1 MEHLILPPKVRGEV
15 CAFLQVGC
23 DSVKFENYQIAGPIG
38 VYLLWWG
45 QDTTQQVCLSPPIL
59 PQVQISADIDVL
71 NNHKGIKTVGYH
83 IVAEEDQFKNYLTDA
98 RHLFLQVRN
107 ANDVPFGFSAVQ
119 NLHRLIEFSGIHDI
133 VPIYSCLPTENENKD
148 SQIIGHIRIWMTY
161 DVAKENNINNDSES
175 SVNDNVNK
183 ISSSL
188 HGDSNKMNS
197 YDTCN
202 PTSRLAPTI
211 KQPINKSTKN
221 ATGTNRSKPFLLVS
235 KRTTPIR
242 NPYRRP
248 EKTIRTSNPV
258 TRDQNKKQP
267 VIDEFDYSHQIPT
280 NNEYYASE
288 SRAGKKN
295 VSFLD
300 EVESETPA
308 NVFDQIKNQHIPSVG
323 DDNRYVEIKNAKENE
338 IDVLFDTN
346 ENNYRDLQ
354 SLIAR
359 SHERI
364 ASNQVPN
371 SNWKQ
376 RELLLRE
383 KDKYQ
388 TILDTKEIQ
397 RNTASK
403 PHNLNDTERGYR
415 TTNIPDIP
423 PNKERDNL
431 NSEQAIHQKQYYSN
445 NTKSINS
452 IEPIIPNNT
461 NQMSSNQRIYPLPSW
476 NLSTERLKY
485 IVQVNCFT
493 VNVKSMTF
501 KPAIYP
507 RVTQISARNSNP
519 RWLEHTKGSSKGIST
534 QQYSN
539 VHANSLGSKAIPK
552 RTIQSKPTTA
562 TPPTFFITYSI
573 PPEREDT
580 NVCSKRAALEKRH
593 LPQISNEITFNG
605 SSKHHIRF
613 NNQVLDSWWIS
624 NVEFKVHC
632 RSLNQR
638 VPTFI
643 GSASLKLKY
652 LLMNEKYT
660 CDSLTGEE
668 AKNAGMRLPIFASTS
683 LKQELKADGNTP
695 FWTNDQVNSPS
706 EILGEILI
714 SFSFAKETEKQTSR
728 GEAELSETRLH
739 NDFANRF
746 QPAEKDSAVEIDQQ
760 QEHQTPQTIPSNLR
774 EDIIVREADKQVEK
788 INNQVK
794 DMHNELSAN
803 ARHASNVLLNPE
815 IRNVE
820 SKPKVAVNQAC
831 TSKNVENSQDFNIT
845 NMQNAIN
852 SENLICLLRVPE
864 GKNFSST
871 LTMNSKNDSRLSCN
885 SLTHIYIAC
894 RIFSSGNLIR
904 SQANEYDLQSGN
916 TRAAFNF
923 QHCMSFLPDIKFLTD
938 ICKDNY
944 LIIETWATTKIDGYR
959 CQKELIGI
967 SSISL
972 HKIYTSFQD
981 RHQLTLSRNLE
992 LPVMIT
998 NGWIPVNNLLD
1009 GRYVGHIRVL
1019 FAVGYHSQVHNL
1031 CQILKLP
1038 MPTNV
1043 ELLDNDGQ
1051 DQGQNFNRQE
1061 YEQSK
1066 AAQEHRNI
1074 ENYNVSTVTR
1084 NTNSSSS
1091 LSDGGQE
1098 TLLKQREDVQKTIAP
1113 HTTKLLRLNV
1123 SVLEGRNLPLITGSR
1138 YDAVHGTN
1146 SNSSK
1151 QTKQPSSMPNTY
1163 VTLPRAFN
1171 DNLSMNGNSLKNKH
1185 SKSNLVSGSSNPR
1198 WEMNAKINCPVELL
1212 TDPRRHLIIKVWHRP
1227 HTSSNDYGVNY
1238 QQESVSAID
1247 DYVLGF
1253 AAIDVSPLL
1262 REGYTADSN
1271 EEQCHK
1277 DDALKQIGLCGWY
1290 NLMDFVGRRRGQIKI
1305 TINPDLSSD
1314 DTRIELLKLKE
1325 TRKSFIDITSQAT
1338 NEDFKE
1344 KEDLKNDNRQSRN
1357 LDTPSYFKYYDVNKF
1372 RPKDYTSMNHH
1383 PTVSSGSEEVLA
1395 VVHDQITIGHD
1406 SKEYGNYSES
1416 YLNAKNLSPSPKS
1429 HWKMP
1434 EIPLEHEDA
1443 TRSFLASKLTDLDDL
1458 AEKLKLKLIANCSTN
1473 PDSNELAAKATSD
1486 TEPVICAEGVNS
1498 ETRQSVTCES
1508 QERQTLSQLRV
1519 SITEQLSLMQ
1529 EHLMK
1534 SRSQSNTKDALS
1546 LPVIASEQLETIE
1559 KTNVHPALEVDEVS
1573 NDIVVPLFPE
1583 KEKEK
1588 FAAANPIPE
1597 SQYQLDLSIISE
1609 QSENF
1614 GAYSRDSPTSSI
1626 SIEESGDTFLIPDFH
1641 NDKASACSH
1650 NSINHNEVGN
1660 DNEGERRSR
1669 MEPDGAGNPSPVNTM
1684 VSKT

>member
-23 DSVKFENYQIAGPIG
+23 DSVKFEDYQLAGPIG

-45 QDTTQQVCLSPPIL
+45 QDTTQQVCLSPPII
-59 PQVQISADIDVL
+59 PQDQNSAEINDR

-98 RHLFLQVRN
+98 RYLFLQIRN
-107 ANDVPFGFSAVQ
+107 ANDVPVGFSAVQ

-133 VPIYSCLPTENENKD
+133 VPIYSCPPTENENKD
-148 SQIIGHIRIWMTY
+148 TKIIGHIRIWMTY
-161 DVAKENNINNDSES
+161 DVAKENTVNHDSES
-175 SVNDNVNK
+175 SVNDNANR

-197 YDTCN
+197 YDTCK
-202 PTSRLAPTI
+202 PTSKLASSI
-211 KQPINKSTKN
+211 KQPINKSSKN
-221 ATGTNRSKPFLLVS
+221 ATGANRSKPFLLVS

-258 TRDQNKKQP
+258 TKDQNKKQS
-267 VIDEFDYSHQIPT
+267 VNKEFDYSHQIPP

-300 EVESETPA
+300 EVENETPT
-308 NVFDQIKNQHIPSVG
+308 NMFDQMKIQNIPSVG
-323 DDNRYVEIKNAKENE
+323 DDSRYVENRNAKENE

-346 ENNYRDLQ
+346 ENFRDLQ

-364 ASNQVPN
+364 ANNQFPN

-388 TILDTKEIQ
+388 TIFDTEEIQ

-403 PHNLNDTERGYR
+403 SYPLNDTDRGYGAS
-415 TTNIPDIP
+415 NIPNVP
-423 PNKERDNL
+423 QNKEQDKL
-431 NSEQAIHQKQYYSN
+431 NSEHAQQEQYYGDN
-445 NTKSINS
+445 IKSINS
-452 IEPIIPNNT
+452 IEPMIPSNT
-461 NQMSSNQRIYPLPSW
+461 NQMPSNQRIYPLPSW

-485 IVQVNCFT
+485 IVQVNNFT

-501 KPAIYP
+501 KPAIYS
-507 RVTQISARNSNP
+507 RVTQIWARNSNP
-519 RWLEHTKGSSKGIST
+519 RWLEPTKGSSKGIST

-593 LPQISNEITFNG
+593 LPQMSNEITFNG

-660 CDSLTGEE
+660 CDNLTCEE

-683 LKQELKADGNTP
+683 LKQELKADGNTR
-695 FWTNDQVNSPS
+695 FWTNDQLNSPS

-714 SFSFAKETEKQTSR
+714 SFSFAKEKETSR

-746 QPAEKDSAVEIDQQ
+746 QPAEKDSVVEIDHQ
-760 QEHQTPQTIPSNLR
+760 QEHQTSKTIPSNLR
-774 EDIIVREADKQVEK
+774 DDIIVREADKQVGK

-794 DMHNELSAN
+794 DMHNELSDN
-803 ARHASNVLLNPE
+803 GRHASTGLLNPE
-815 IRNVE
+815 IWNVE
-820 SKPKVAVNQAC
+820 SKQKVAANQPF

-845 NMQNAIN
+845 NMQTAIN

-871 LTMNSKNDSRLSCN
+871 LTMNSKNDSRHSRDSSN
-885 SLTHIYIAC
+885 HIYIAC

-904 SQANEYDLQSGN
+904 SQAFEYDLQSGN
-916 TRAAFNF
+916 TTAAFNF

-944 LIIETWATTKIDGYR
+944 LIIETWATTEIDGHR

-1043 ELLDNDGQ
+1043 ELLDNDSQ
-1051 DQGQNFNRQE
+1051 DPGQNFNRQE

-1066 AAQEHRNI
+1066 AAPEHRNT
-1074 ENYNVSTVTR
+1074 EHYNVSTVTQ

-1091 LSDGGQE
+1091 PPGGVQE
-1098 TLLKQREDVQKTIAP
+1098 TLLNQRENDVQKTIAS

-1138 YDAVHGTN
+1138 YDAVHGSN

-1171 DNLSMNGNSLKNKH
+1171 DNPSITGNSLKNKH
-1185 SKSNLVSGSSNPR
+1185 SKSNLVLGSSNPR

-1227 HTSSNDYGVNY
+1227 HTSYDYDINY

-1271 EEQCHK
+1271 EQCHK
-1277 DDALKQIGLCGWY
+1277 DDALKQIGICGWY

-1314 DTRIELLKLKE
+1314 ETRIELLKLKE

-1338 NEDFKE
+1338 NEDSKE
-1344 KEDLKNDNRQSRN
+1344 KENLKNDIRQNRN

-1372 RPKDYTSMNHH
+1372 RPKDYTSLNH
-1383 PTVSSGSEEVLA
+1383 PKVSYGSKDDIAIVQ
-1395 VVHDQITIGHD
+1395 DQITIGHD
-1406 SKEYGNYSES
+1406 SKKYGNFSES
-1416 YLNAKNLSPSPKS
+1416 YLNGKYLSPSSKS

-1443 TRSFLASKLTDLDDL
+1443 TRSFLASKLTDLDEL
-1458 AEKLKLKLIANCSTN
+1458 AEKLKSKLIANCNTN
-1473 PDSNELAAKATSD
+1473 PDYNKLATNATSD
-1486 TEPVICAEGVNS
+1486 SEPVICVEGVNS
-1498 ETRQSVTCES
+1498 ETKQSVTCES

-1534 SRSQSNTKDALS
+1534 SRSQSNTKEALS
-1546 LPVIASEQLETIE
+1546 STEIASEQLETIE
-1559 KTNVHPALEVDEVS
+1559 KTNVDPALEVEKVS
-1573 NDIVVPLFPE
+1573 NDIVLSLPPE
-1583 KEKEK
+1583 TENNKL
-1588 FAAANPIPE
+1588 AAANLIPE

-1626 SIEESGDTFLIPDFH
+1626 SIEESGDAFLIPDFH
-1641 NDKASACSH
+1641 NDKATVSPH